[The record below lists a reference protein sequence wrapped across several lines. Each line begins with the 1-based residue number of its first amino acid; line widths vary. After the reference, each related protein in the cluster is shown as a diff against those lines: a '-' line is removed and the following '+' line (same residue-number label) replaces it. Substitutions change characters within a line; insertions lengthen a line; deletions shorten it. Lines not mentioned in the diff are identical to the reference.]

1 MIQIQQIKLR
11 PDHTREDLE
20 RKIRMELGLKD
31 SQPLQ
36 YRILRQSVDAHKR
49 PDLFLVYTVE
59 LSLPNE
65 TAVLKRCRKNSR
77 VVRSERTVYRMPRF

>member
-20 RKIRMELGLKD
+20 RKIRRELGLKD

-36 YRILRQSVDAHKR
+36 YRSCVSPWMRINVRICFWCIPLSCHCQMRL
-49 PDLFLVYTVE
+49 LF
-59 LSLPNE
+59 
-65 TAVLKRCRKNSR
+65 
-77 VVRSERTVYRMPRF
+77 